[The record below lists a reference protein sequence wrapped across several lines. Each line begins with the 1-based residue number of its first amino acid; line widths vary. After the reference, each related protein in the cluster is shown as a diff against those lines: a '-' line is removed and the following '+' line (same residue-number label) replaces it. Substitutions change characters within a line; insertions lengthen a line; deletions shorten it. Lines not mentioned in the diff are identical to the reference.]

1 MKSKTVLV
9 IEDDINILLGLEENL
24 KQEGYEVITA
34 TQGDHGL
41 KMALEAKPD
50 LVLLDIMLPVL
61 NGFEVC
67 KKIRQTESSLPIIM
81 LTARE
86 TEIDKVSGLDYGADD
101 YITKPFNLAV
111 LLARI
116 RAVLRRSNSTNKSW
130 IKASFAN
137 IVIDFKGMK
146 TIKGSKEVRLTPT
159 EYEVMRY
166 LITHKGEV
174 VHRHDLLNEVWGY
187 DKIPSTRTID
197 NFILDLRKKLEPNPS
212 QPKYITSVV
221 GVGYRFEVIDVKT
234 TIE

>member
-41 KMALEAKPD
+41 KKALEAKPD

-67 KKIRQTESSLPIIM
+67 KKIRQTETSLPIIM

-221 GVGYRFEVIDVKT
+221 GVGYRFEVVDVHT